1 MPTSSETDRTGQRQR
16 SPRIKGDQRVLSVL
30 ADQVRRRRKAA
41 GLTQRALAGLSG
53 TGVRF
58 IVDLEQGKPTLEV
71 GKLIDV
77 LETLGLSLTTV
88 ETRSLSF
95 DQQGEH

>member
-1 MPTSSETDRTGQRQR
+1 MPSGNNQTIQRPR
-16 SPRIKGDQRVLSVL
+16 SPRIKSEHPVLSAL
-30 ADQVRRRRKAA
+30 AEQVRRRRKAA

-58 IVDLEQGKPTLEV
+58 IVDLEQGKATLEV

-88 ETRSLSF
+88 ETRPLSF